1 MSSNRSP
8 LTRPITVTDIPEEGL
23 DLTVEANE
31 AERRALAEDFEIGAV
46 HRLEGAFGL
55 RRVTGGVKVSGTVSA
70 EVEQNCVVTL
80 EPVVNQVNESVD
92 LMFSDH
98 VQPTVGDGED
108 VMQLGEREPPEPI
121 VNGRIDLGT
130 VTAEFLALGLD
141 PYPRKPGVRFEPT
154 EPEDRSDSPFAAL
167 SRIKGS

>member
-70 EVEQNCVVTL
+70 EVEQTCVVTL

-92 LMFSDH
+92 LMFSEH
-98 VQPTVGDGED
+98 AEASAEEVV
-108 VMQLGEREPPEPI
+108 QLGERELPEPI

-130 VTAEFLALGLD
+130 VTAEFLVLGLD

>member
-31 AERRALAEDFEIGAV
+31 AERRALAEVFEIGAV

-70 EVEQNCVVTL
+70 EVEQTCVVTL

-92 LMFSDH
+92 LMFSEH
-98 VQPTVGDGED
+98 AEASAEEVV
-108 VMQLGEREPPEPI
+108 QLGERELPEPI

-130 VTAEFLALGLD
+130 VTAEFLVLGLD